1 MVVKMMIY
9 SICFGSVQKHMRSGN
24 ILVIGG
30 KTSLTFFLQTFL
42 MILKNVY
49 FLDSLVIVMI
59 Y

>member
-1 MVVKMMIY
+1 MCQY
-9 SICFGSVQKHMRSGN
+9 NGDLSGST
-24 ILVIGG
+24 LVIGG

-42 MILKNVY
+42 TILINVY